1 MWGTCMLQK
10 GSSDEENEQS
20 LQAADGDDEDE
31 GFQVSNSWFSPDVIR
46 VSIFGHPPSWCPW
59 PAKFMLSRRPILQSC
74 LVFCAINRFGNGPIR
89 RKSL

>member
-31 GFQVSNSWFSPDVIR
+31 GFVI
-46 VSIFGHPPSWCPW
+46 CPT
-59 PAKFMLSRRPILQSC
+59 
-74 LVFCAINRFGNGPIR
+74 NRYFPF
-89 RKSL
+89 